1 MQSEGR
7 PKYPLPNWFRDL
19 KRTAIKEHF
28 RLKQN
33 EKIRTL
39 MLSKNYLVPTKRV
52 YNKKVLS
59 AYFLPVLGLSVGSS
73 GFSLFSCFSFF
84 FFKIALKNDISLRA
98 LCLKRIK
105 TVMTTLWSMKE
116 FYVYRIRTFIRMFL
130 IFLCSPSQ
138 FLSYYFFS
146 WKPCVL
152 II

>member
-1 MQSEGR
+1 MPSEGK
-7 PKYPLPNWFRDL
+7 PKYSLPTWFRDS
-19 KRTAIKEHF
+19 KRTAIKENF

-59 AYFLPVLGLSVGSS
+59 AYSLPVLGLSVGSS
-73 GFSLFSCFSFF
+73 DFSLFSCFLFF
-84 FFKIALKNDISLRA
+84 FFKVAYKNDISLCT

-105 TVMTTLWSMKE
+105 TVRTTLWSMKE
-116 FYVYRIRTFIRMFL
+116 FYVCRIRMFL